1 MTSVVRGGPNCLTA
15 AWSSSEPVLP
25 EPLAARALLNLMLLL
40 LEAEAKSAL
49 EAAWRRDALIDKQ
62 KADRERSRLLV
73 LVLSGRSRRPRRRD
87 CYVAEG
93 VASAECRNHGKRAS
107 PPQAGGLPLVVL
119 CERLA
124 SLNLDASFHAWT
136 PIVSRT
142 VLQTLRRT
150 WATSTSR
157 DAATRSSSSA
167 CGPWRSAARPLSGP
181 SHPTSWDPG
190 DPSGRAVRAGA
201 VDESQEPVLR
211 TARSS
216 IGSKEGD
223 RRPGLLGMARAGI
236 EPEASPEGEPRE
248 PVRAELFL
256 RKDDAVGY
264 WEGEPEPR

>member
-1 MTSVVRGGPNCLTA
+1 MSSVVRGGPNCLTA
-15 AWSSSEPVLP
+15 AWSSSKPVLP

-181 SHPTSWDPG
+181 SHPTSWDSRRSFRPRCA
-190 DPSGRAVRAGA
+190 SGRRRRIPRTCAPDRSILHRVKGGRPPPRFARNGEGRNRTGGEPGGRAEGA
-201 VDESQEPVLR
+201 GPGRALL
-211 TARSS
+211 A
-216 IGSKEGD
+216 EG
-223 RRPGLLGMARAGI
+223 RRRRLLGGRT
-236 EPEASPEGEPRE
+236 
-248 PVRAELFL
+248 
-256 RKDDAVGY
+256 
-264 WEGEPEPR
+264 

>member
-1 MTSVVRGGPNCLTA
+1 MSSVVRGGPNCLTA

-62 KADRERSRLLV
+62 KADRERSRFLV

-136 PIVSRT
+136 RSCPALCSRRSGERGQRQRLGMPRA
-142 VLQTLRRT
+142 VLQ
-150 WATSTSR
+150 A
-157 DAATRSSSSA
+157 
-167 CGPWRSAARPLSGP
+167 PPAARGGARRGRSPVPLTRPRGI
-181 SHPTSWDPG
+181 PG

-236 EPEASPEGEPRE
+236 E
-248 PVRAELFL
+248 
-256 RKDDAVGY
+256 
-264 WEGEPEPR
+264 